1 MDNYAFERAMI
12 NHVNDNA
19 EKKAQIRVDEKK
31 AQIREDE
38 KKKRCKHRRQEKA
51 IISAILFTAFFIVG
65 TCVLIRFEQLGWMN
79 GWIAVVTAMLGFN
92 SGIQVGGLLR
102 EI

>member
-1 MDNYAFERAMI
+1 MDNYAFERDMI
-12 NHVNDNA
+12 NHVNGNA
-19 EKKAQIRVDEKK
+19 EKK

-38 KKKRCKHRRQEKA
+38 KKKQRKNRSQENA
-51 IISAILFTAFFIVG
+51 IIYAILFTVFFIVG
-65 TCVLIRFEQLGWMN
+65 NCVLIRFEQLGWMS
-79 GWIAVVTAMLGFN
+79 GWISVVTGCFGFY